1 MSCTIYLVRHGIA
14 SAAAVGTS
22 DADRALTP
30 EGARKMTRIA
40 AGLRRLGPV
49 PDVIL
54 SSPLRRAE
62 ETARLLAT
70 GLTPKGSVEIYPP
83 LAPGHDAGDVLK
95 GLQVHR
101 RARAVML
108 VGHQP
113 DMGEIASFL
122 LTGSTSLVPL
132 QFKKGGVAAIAV
144 AAVPPRSS
152 GTLLWFL
159 TPKQLRLIRQPR

>member
-14 SAAAVGTS
+14 GDATAGIS
-22 DADRALTP
+22 DAARALTP
-30 EGARKMTRIA
+30 GGARKVTRIA
-40 AGLRRLGPV
+40 AGLKRLGVV

-62 ETARLLAT
+62 ETAKLLAAV
-70 GLTPKGSVEIYPP
+70 LTPDAAVGIYAP
-83 LAPGHDAGDVLK
+83 LAPGHPTADVVK
-95 GLQVHR
+95 GLQEHR

-122 LTGSTSLVPL
+122 LTGSASLVHL
-132 QFKKGGVAAIAV
+132 DF
-144 AAVPPRSS
+144 
-152 GTLLWFL
+152 
-159 TPKQLRLIRQPR
+159 